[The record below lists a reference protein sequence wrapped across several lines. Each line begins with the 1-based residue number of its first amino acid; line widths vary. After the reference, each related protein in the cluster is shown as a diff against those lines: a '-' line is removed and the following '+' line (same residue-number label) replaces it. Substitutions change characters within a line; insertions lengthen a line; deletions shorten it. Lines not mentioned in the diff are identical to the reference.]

1 MERGERG
8 RIMSGD
14 LFEQTYERAKA
25 VVGQV
30 HQLPLGRM
38 SKKEFQRFAYACGD
52 VSPRYVDDDAAR
64 AEGFPEAVAPP
75 LFLSGVM
82 GWEPG
87 PAEEDLRP
95 DGTGKSETVGLPLE
109 GLRLM
114 GAGQDIELHH
124 DVVDGMDIVA
134 HISLDGVD
142 LKQGRSG
149 TLLLVRVLRRYVDG
163 EGREVLTCRESF
175 IAR

>member
-1 MERGERG
+1 
-8 RIMSGD
+8 MSGD
-14 LFEQTYERAKA
+14 VFDVAFENAKA

-30 HQLPLGRM
+30 HELPLGRI
-38 SKKEFQRFAYACGD
+38 SKKEFQRFAYATGD
-52 VSPRYVDDDAAR
+52 ISPRYVDDEAAR

-75 LFLSGVM
+75 LYLSGVM
-82 GWEPG
+82 AWEAG

-95 DGTGKSETVGLPLE
+95 DGTGRTETVGLPLE

-114 GAGQDIELHH
+114 GAGQEIELHH
-124 DVVDGMDIVA
+124 DVVDGMDILA
-134 HISLDGVD
+134 HVSLDGVD
-142 LKQGRSG
+142 LKEGRSG
-149 TLLLVRVLRRYVDG
+149 KLLLIRVLRRYVDG

>member
-1 MERGERG
+1 V
-8 RIMSGD
+8 SGD
-14 LFEQTYERAKA
+14 IFDVAFANAKA

-30 HQLPLGRM
+30 HELPLGRM
-38 SKKEFQRFAYACGD
+38 SKKEFQRFAYASGD
-52 VSPRYVDDDAAR
+52 ANPRYVDDEAAR
-64 AEGFPEAVAPP
+64 AEGLPEAVAPP
-75 LFLSGVM
+75 LYLSGVM
-82 GWEPG
+82 GWEAG
-87 PAEEDLRP
+87 PADEDLRP
-95 DGTGKSETVGLPLE
+95 DGTGKTETVGLPLE

-114 GAGQDIELHH
+114 GAGQEIDFHY

-142 LKQGRSG
+142 LKEGRSG
-149 TLLLVRVLRRYVDG
+149 KLLFVRVLRRYVDG